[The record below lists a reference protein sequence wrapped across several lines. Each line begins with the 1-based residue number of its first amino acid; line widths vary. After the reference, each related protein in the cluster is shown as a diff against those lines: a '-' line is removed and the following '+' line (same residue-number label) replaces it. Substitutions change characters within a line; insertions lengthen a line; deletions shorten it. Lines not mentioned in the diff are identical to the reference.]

1 MEGSLSLAIPA
12 RLLQGRK
19 VRPRH
24 RHPRAAA
31 FPSRHP
37 RTAAPRKEGP
47 TPPSPQWEI
56 PILCARARHG
66 AGVPEAQERAP
77 VCSATRSLQDL
88 ASRKRA
94 YRGSEPQQSHCTDAP
109 VPAVVMTAPAASGA
123 SASARVLSG
132 RELKRKVGCIDNAM
146 RIGRRK
152 RLESEYDLGD
162 EIGHG
167 KFGSVRV
174 CRPKAGT
181 RGEEEFACKA
191 LPKNGGD
198 TTHREV
204 VREGKLSER
213 RAANVIK
220 ELMVVL
226 KYCHEMGIVHR
237 DVKPENVL
245 LTRSRRLKLADFG
258 LAVRV
263 ADERIHNELNDPMS
277 AKYFGG
283 GMKITPIADPSS
295 NNLEVVILYDFK
307 WYFLLKQHSLYGG
320 THLSVN
326 GVSSMRWVLAG

>member
-152 RLESEYDLGD
+152 RLESEYDLD
-162 EIGHG
+162 EEIGHG

-204 VREGKLSER
+204 E
-213 RAANVIK
+213 I
-220 ELMVVL
+220 M
-226 KYCHEMGIVHR
+226 H
-237 DVKPENVL
+237 
-245 LTRSRRLKLADFG
+245 
-258 LAVRV
+258 
-263 ADERIHNELNDPMS
+263 
-277 AKYFGG
+277 
-283 GMKITPIADPSS
+283 
-295 NNLEVVILYDFK
+295 
-307 WYFLLKQHSLYGG
+307 
-320 THLSVN
+320 HLSGHP
-326 GVSSMRWVLAG
+326 GVVTLRASLKTPMAPR